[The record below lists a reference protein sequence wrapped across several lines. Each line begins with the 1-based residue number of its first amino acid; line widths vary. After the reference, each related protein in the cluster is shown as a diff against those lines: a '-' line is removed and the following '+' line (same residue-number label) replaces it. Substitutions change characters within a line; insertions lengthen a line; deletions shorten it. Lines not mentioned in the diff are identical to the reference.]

1 MRFLK
6 NLVSG
11 TDERVQTYDKVFDEL
26 RQQFV
31 ERAAGD
37 TLVVV
42 HRIWKGVE
50 DLGKDFL
57 NWSYQT
63 HL

>member
-1 MRFLK
+1 M
-6 NLVSG
+6 
-11 TDERVQTYDKVFDEL
+11 QTYNKVFDEL

-31 ERAAGD
+31 ERATGD

-50 DLGKDFL
+50 DLGKYFS
-57 NWSYQT
+57 N
-63 HL
+63 